1 MKKKL
6 EKMKDALPGEEL
18 LKRPISRKQFVAGA
32 GATSFGLLLA
42 ACGGSSN
49 ETATTEATA
58 TTAAA
63 TDTGAADT
71 GTAAPVGEAPLK
83 EGLADGMYGGP
94 VGFPGAERYQYP
106 LDSEEGRAI
115 SALRQMKQDGT
126 APDTIIVQTLD
137 FAKPQFRPSSR
148 LRTATAPRSSTSSR
162 KRRGSRSSSSR
173 PTPADEY
180 QTNLRNASTKN
191 GSFDAV
197 TSAIEEM
204 GDFAEAGLLLPLDD
218 YVDKYQPSWND
229 PEYGYAGGDTTVT
242 LFTKYKGITYFV
254 AFDNDTQPFMYR
266 SDLWD
271 DPTEQANFADKYGYP
286 LAFPLT
292 WDRAQGH
299 GGVLH
304 TQGRRDAALR

>member
-94 VGFPGAERYQYP
+94 MGFPGAERYQYP

-137 FAKPQFRPSSR
+137 FAKPQFETGVRA
-148 LRTATAPRSSTSSR
+148 RTATAPRSSTSSR
-162 KRRGSRSSSSR
+162 RRPGSRSSSSR
-173 PTPADEY
+173 PTRPTSTRRTSA
-180 QTNLRNASTKN
+180 THRRRTAAST
-191 GSFDAV
+191 
-197 TSAIEEM
+197 
-204 GDFAEAGLLLPLDD
+204 P
-218 YVDKYQPSWND
+218 
-229 PEYGYAGGDTTVT
+229 
-242 LFTKYKGITYFV
+242 
-254 AFDNDTQPFMYR
+254 
-266 SDLWD
+266 
-271 DPTEQANFADKYGYP
+271 
-286 LAFPLT
+286 
-292 WDRAQGH
+292 
-299 GGVLH
+299 
-304 TQGRRDAALR
+304 

>member
-126 APDTIIVQTLD
+126 APDSIIVQTLD
-137 FAKPQFRPSSR
+137 FAKPQFTTGFETPDGNGAAIVDIFEEE
-148 LRTATAPRSSTSSR
+148 TGIKIKFVET
-162 KRRGSRSSSSR
+162 
-173 PTPADEY
+173 TPADEY

-218 YVDKYQPSWND
+218 YVTKYQPSWSD
-229 PEYGYAGGDTTVT
+229 PTYGYAGGDTTVT
-242 LFTKYKGITYFV
+242 LFTQYKGNYVLRRLRQRHAAVHVPRPTSGRTRPSRRTSPTST
-254 AFDNDTQPFMYR
+254 ATR
-266 SDLWD
+266 S
-271 DPTEQANFADKYGYP
+271 PS
-286 LAFPLT
+286 
-292 WDRAQGH
+292 R
-299 GGVLH
+299 
-304 TQGRRDAALR
+304 